1 MQTIEQTKRVIR
13 DRATG
18 RYLVKGGRWVG
29 SPDRATK
36 YKSLVE
42 MDRLCRRLGLT
53 DVELILETPGERPGD
68 ALTKR

>member
-1 MQTIEQTKRVIR
+1 MQTIERTKRVIR

-18 RYLVKGGRWVG
+18 RYLVKGGRWVE

-42 MDRLCRRLGLT
+42 MDRLCRRMGLA
-53 DVELILETPGERPGD
+53 DVELILETGGERSRGVS
-68 ALTKR
+68 LKR